1 MTNQN
6 LLSKEIL
13 GGKMKLVECV
23 PNFSEGRDKSILDQI
38 TAVIKNVKGVTLLD
52 VDPGADTNRTVYTMV
67 GSPEVVVEAAFQ
79 AIKKAS
85 EIIDMSKHHGAH
97 SRMGATDVCPFIP
110 VSDMTMDECVELAN
124 KLGKRV
130 GEELDI
136 PVYLYEYAAKSE
148 DRQNL
153 ANIRKGEY
161 EALPEKMKDPN
172 FIPDY
177 GRQYFNEKSGA
188 TVIGARE
195 FLIAYNI
202 NLNTRDKKKAHK
214 IALEIREMGKFKR
227 DSKGKIVKDE
237 KGNKV
242 RIPGIFKN
250 CKAVGWYIDSY
261 NCAQISMNLTNFKIT
276 PAHIVLDKVR
286 ELASANG
293 IQVTGS
299 ELVGL
304 LPKAAL
310 IEAGKYY
317 LNKMGESAGL
327 PEEMIIETAV
337 QSMGL
342 NDLYKFENKKKIIEY
357 AIDNPDK
364 LANLSLKEFCDELS
378 TDSPAPG
385 GGSVAAL
392 SVAISGALTSMVA
405 NLTINKK
412 GYEKFDADAKQLAEQ
427 GQKIKEDSLYE
438 IDNDTQAFYEM
449 MDALHLP
456 KKSKEDKEIRN
467 TAVQDATKKAILVPF
482 NTLVIAQKAIYVADK
497 ISKIGNKNAISDAGV
512 AAITANA
519 AAKSAFL
526 NIKINM
532 GSIDDTDFKD
542 RMMSDASK
550 ILDEINNKAIE
561 VEKFVSDQL

>member
-1 MTNQN
+1 
-6 LLSKEIL
+6 
-13 GGKMKLVECV
+13 MKLVECV
-23 PNFSEGRDKSILDQI
+23 PNFSEGRDKSILNQI
-38 TAVIKNVKGVTLLD
+38 TAVIKSVKGVTLLD

-97 SRMGATDVCPFIP
+97 SRMGATDVCPFVP

-136 PVYLYEYAAKSE
+136 PIYLYEYAAKSE
-148 DRQNL
+148 ERKNL

-161 EALPEKMKDPN
+161 EALPEKMQDPN
-172 FIPDY
+172 FVPDY
-177 GRQYFNEKSGA
+177 GRQHFNEKSGA

-237 KGNKV
+237 NGNKV
-242 RIPGIFKN
+242 KIPGLFKN

-261 NCAQISMNLTNFKIT
+261 KCAQISMNLTNYNIT

-286 ELASANG
+286 ELANEEG
-293 IQVTGS
+293 VQVTGS

-310 IEAGKYY
+310 IKAGKYY
-317 LNKMGESAGL
+317 LKKMGESAGL
-327 PEEMIIETAV
+327 PEERIITTAV

-342 NDLYKFENKKKIIEY
+342 NDLYKFENDKKIIEY
-357 AIDNPDK
+357 AIENPDK

-392 SVAISGALTSMVA
+392 LVAISGALTSMVS
-405 NLTINKK
+405 NLTIGKK
-412 GYEKFDADAKQLAEQ
+412 GYVKFDAEANILAED

-438 IDNDTQAFYEM
+438 IDNDTQAFYKM
-449 MDALHLP
+449 MDALRLP
-456 KKSKEDKEIRN
+456 KKSKEDKDIREI
-467 TAVQDATKKAILVPF
+467 AVQDATKNAILVPF
-482 NTLVIAQKAIYVADK
+482 NTLKIANKAVIVADK
-497 ISKIGNKNAISDAGV
+497 ISKIGNKNALSDAGV

-532 GSIDDTDFKD
+532 ISINDDEFKNEI
-542 RMMSDASK
+542 MSEASK
-550 ILDEINNKAIE
+550 ILEEVNQKALS
-561 VEKFVSDQL
+561 VENFISKQL